1 MSSRE
6 AQNPITR
13 RSTRSG
19 RRVREPVRYEPDPN
33 VVLEDDYGDDEH
45 SDSDTLSETYSDDC
59 SLSGNPESDDE
70 DFVSEIGDS
79 DDESEFDT
87 DEEPMT
93 DVVEE
98 EEELEELEE
107 PDDDLDDDIIDFDC
121 LTENASDCSMSSDD
135 EY

>member
-6 AQNPITR
+6 TQNPPSG

-33 VVLEDDYGDDEH
+33 VILEDDYSDAEH
-45 SDSDTLSETYSDDC
+45 SDTDTLYPDDC
-59 SLSGNPESDDE
+59 SLSGQSESDDE

-79 DDESEFDT
+79 DDESDFDT

-93 DVVEE
+93 EVEE
-98 EEELEELEE
+98 EE
-107 PDDDLDDDIIDFDC
+107 DLDEDDEDDEDDIIDFDC
-121 LTENASDCSMSSDD
+121 LTENASDCSMSSDEED
-135 EY
+135 